1 MPGTLLVEAMSQA
14 MVIAITSMDDNIE
27 GSGVGVLLS
36 QIINSKFI
44 KKATPG
50 MELIF
55 HATIKS
61 FKRGIAHGVMRCES
75 NGELICSSEQKI
87 AVPGQIPEVCQRI
100 VNSPSN

>member
-27 GSGVGVLLS
+27 GSAVGVLLS

-50 MELIF
+50 MELIV
-55 HATIKS
+55 HARIKS

-75 NGELICSSEQKI
+75 DGEIICSSEQKV
-87 AVPGQIPEVCQRI
+87 AVPGQMPEAFQRLA
-100 VNSPSN
+100 NPLSK